1 MRIDGHEI
9 AETMYGDLRKRVA
22 KLQKKGIIPHLVVF
36 LIGENPASVAYV
48 TLKQKRAEEIGAN
61 VTVLKFGTSVTTEE
75 LAKKVQL
82 LNDDPYVHAILIQR
96 PLPEQIDVH
105 KLELLTDPEKD
116 IDGFHPDSPYILPLP
131 LAVGKIIEEV
141 YVLQHASSS
150 TGVTAEEGRPAARS
164 RESVS
169 TDGKETAGRTPSKS
183 NINFWQDPERKKW
196 ITSQNIVLIGKGP
209 TGGGPILEYFK
220 ALGVTPTLIDSKTPD
235 PEKLMKQADIIV
247 SAVGREHVVKPEYI
261 KKGVVLISVGILRG
275 ENKKL
280 RGDYDADAIKDI
292 ASYYTPTPGGV
303 GPVNVAKLME
313 NLLTAT
319 EKQTQN

>member
-22 KLQKKGIIPHLVVF
+22 KLQKKGITPHLVVF
-36 LIGENPASVAYV
+36 LVGENPASVAYV
-48 TLKQKRAEEIGAN
+48 TLKQKRAEEIGAK
-61 VTVLKFGTSVTTEE
+61 VTVLTFYTSVTTEE
-75 LAKKVQL
+75 LAEKVQL
-82 LNDDPYVHAILIQR
+82 LNEDPYVHAILIQR

-105 KLELLTDPEKD
+105 KLELLTNPQKD
-116 IDGFHPDSPYILPLP
+116 IDGFHPDSPYTLPLP

-141 YVLQHASSS
+141 YEMELSSS
-150 TGVTAEEGRPAARS
+150 RSGVAAVEGHPTAHSRGAA
-164 RESVS
+164 S
-169 TDGKETAGRTPSKS
+169 TDGKETADRTPSKTS
-183 NINFWQDPERKKW
+183 SKVWDDPERKKW

-220 ALGVTPTLIDSKTPD
+220 TLGITPTLIDSKTKNPS
-235 PEKLMKQADIIV
+235 EVMKKADIIV
-247 SAVGREHVVKPEYI
+247 SAVGRENVVTAKDI

-319 EKQTQN
+319 EKQTR